1 MSRKRVIGAAVLA
14 VWVVVLGV
22 HVRRQYFKPESAML
36 ALGAGTLAPGTY
48 FYVVRMN
55 DAAMG
60 LASSRLDTVP
70 DGFLSEEVLTLDVPA
85 MDTVHQAVVRTEVRL
100 GSALQLRSFRFSLD
114 SEIGRYRVEGTAAGD
129 SLLDLS
135 VTTGGRT
142 QRSMVPLGGAVLP
155 GALPLRLAASGRM
168 RVGQSYGARMFDPS
182 TLAGRDT
189 QVRVTARDTLIVPDS
204 AVQEPATGRWRA
216 AGWDTVPAWRVEES
230 YGGVS
235 VTSWLDQDGR
245 IVKATSPL
253 GFTLD
258 RTTYELAN
266 QAWRG
271 ARGQASLAS
280 GYGTVIESTAIASNV
295 DLSDAR
301 DRDTLAVRLSN
312 VDLSGFD
319 LAGGRQHLR
328 GDTLVVRAE
337 RASALSADYRL
348 PYRGGGEA
356 ADALGATPLI
366 QSTDPRIEASAKK
379 AVGGTTDPVLAARRL
394 NDWVYHRLRKRIT
407 LSVPNATQVLEGGEG
422 DCNEHTVLY
431 VALARAVGLPARTA
445 VGLVYIRGRFYYH
458 AWPEVWLGRWIAV
471 DPTLG
476 QFPADA
482 SHLRFINGGLARQ
495 VELIRLIGRLRL
507 EVL

>member
-1 MSRKRVIGAAVLA
+1 MSRKRILAGAILA
-14 VWVVVLGV
+14 GWLVVLGV
-22 HVRRQYFKPESAML
+22 HIRREYFKPESVVL
-36 ALGAGTLAPGTY
+36 AEGAGTLAPGTY

-55 DAAMG
+55 DAAIG

-70 DGFLSEEVLTLDVPA
+70 DGFLSQEVLTLDVPA
-85 MDTVHQAVVRTEVRL
+85 MDTLHQAVVRTDVRL
-100 GSALQLRSFRFSLD
+100 SRSLQLRSFRFDLD
-114 SEIGRYRVEGTAAGD
+114 SEIGRYLVQGSAAGD
-129 SLLDLS
+129 SVLDLS
-135 VTTGGRT
+135 ITTGGRT
-142 QRSMVPLGGAVLP
+142 QRTRVPLGSAVLP
-155 GALPLRLAASGRM
+155 AALPLRLAASGRM
-168 RVGQSYGARMFDPS
+168 KVGMDYSARLFDPS

-189 QVRVTARDTLIVPDS
+189 RVRVTARDTLIVPDS
-204 AVQEPATGRWRA
+204 VAQDPGTGEWRA
-216 AGWDTVPAWRVEES
+216 AKYDTVPAWQVEES

-245 IVKATSPL
+245 MVRATSPL
-253 GFTLD
+253 GFTLE

-266 QAWRG
+266 QEWLRS
-271 ARGQASLAS
+271 RGQAALAS

-295 DLSDAR
+295 DLGDVR
-301 DRDTLAVRLSN
+301 DRDTLAVRLVN
-312 VDLSGFD
+312 VDLAGFD
-319 LAGGRQHLR
+319 LAGGRQALH

-337 RASALSADYRL
+337 GASSLSAGYRL
-348 PYRGGGEA
+348 PYAGGGEP
-356 ADALGATPLI
+356 DSALNSTPLI
-366 QSTDPRIEASAKK
+366 QSTDPHIVAAARQ
-379 AVGGTTDPVLAARRL
+379 AVGDTADPVVAARRL
-394 NDWVYHRLRKRIT
+394 TDWVYHRLRKRIT

-458 AWPEVWLGRWIAV
+458 AWPEVWLGRWVAV

-482 SHLRFINGGLARQ
+482 SHLRFIVGGLARQ